1 MKKKGELVFDELI
14 PWIIVLGVLALI
26 VVLYVAFKVKGD
38 SILEFFQRIGRF
50 GG

>member
-14 PWIIVLGVLALI
+14 PWIIVLGVLVLV
-26 VVLYVAFKVKGD
+26 VVLYVAFKGKGD
-38 SILEFFQRIGRF
+38 AILEFFQRLGRF